1 MKLKQKIFGKLGL
14 SGSAIGSGVL
24 MMVAT
29 AFAATSM
36 VSCKDDDL
44 GISGENSEGILNDG
58 DGMYLGVTVSL
69 SGSQGTRA
77 ESEISDASVDEYDN
91 YINKSSMRVF
101 VFGANGDFLFESTN
115 ADKTPTPDNT
125 GQYYVKI
132 PLDNSITDASG
143 KSVLGLVRTRL
154 EREMFKIAV
163 LANWPGWPA
172 EEEWTWA
179 NSALNVNAN
188 PADVKNVNDL
198 HHLKDDGSYSKSNV
212 YDFIMDSKKSGLT
225 KSWVDRFQINGVNIS
240 KSTADTYIREE
251 WDPSKTYQEGEFF
264 YRYPKLWQVWNI
276 GGSYDDNALGYEEYK
291 WTNSKNDQEANWKS
305 RNGDT
310 FNTWLGNPPTSG
322 VLGDV
327 LTSNSQSQDGRYYVD
342 GFLLDTYYEGKTNS
356 DGSIISK
363 QNGGATYAFHNGG
376 YHGIALGRTNFTIDD
391 TNQPDQEIL
400 NLSSNYN
407 AGYIKITAPAS
418 GTLRIIWSSNNNS
431 AAIFKLQRG
440 TNYLH
445 QPSNNATS
453 TAPQEYTRE
462 ITITQDPEDIYIY
475 NTSNNPVVIYAVEYI
490 CNSYLYDT
498 TRKGRIDQAI
508 PMYGIQ
514 NFGPIT
520 NWGAVETLDLSQT
533 GRYIDLIRSVAKVEV
548 YMPKD
553 RDIFYI
559 GMRSMNSSSRCE
571 PMDVENPTIQGWQK
585 FTGSGAHDADYYPI
599 HDADHCEWFDLIN
612 YGPGYKSG
620 ATTYSTWLSWFYGS
634 WNKKLDGYG
643 EEITDASRYW
653 QWNFTGVTLAEE
665 KNGAKYPHI
674 FNPFINRTDFCE
686 FVKVD
691 DEVSGMD
698 KYILYVPDKNID
710 DPNTVGDLASTPKVM
725 HIEYRFFKDGEEK
738 RDQYLDDNQCY
749 RIYFT
754 DYDTNSEIKKV
765 TATEFDAYE
774 LIGLE
779 NNEFWPVMRNHIYR
793 FYVNGTAENQEVY
806 VKVNEWDTS
815 PAPQK
820 EVW

>member
-1 MKLKQKIFGKLGL
+1 MKLKQKIFEKLGL
-14 SGSAIGSGVL
+14 SGSAIRSGVL
-24 MMVAT
+24 LMVVT
-29 AFAATSM
+29 AVAATSM

-44 GISGENSEGILNDG
+44 GISSENSEGILNDG
-58 DGMYLGVTVSL
+58 EGMYLGVTVSL

-91 YINKSSMRVF
+91 YINESSMRVF
-101 VFGANGDFLFESTN
+101 VFGANGDFLFESKN
-115 ADKTPTPDNT
+115 ADKKPTPDNA

-179 NSALNVNAN
+179 NSALNVNAD

-198 HHLKDDGSYSKSNV
+198 HHLSSDENYAKSDKKGT
-212 YDFIMDSKKSGLT
+212 YDFLMKDQKMGLS
-225 KSWVDRFQINGVNIS
+225 KSWVDRTLQYNGENIDEE
-240 KSTADTYIREE
+240 TADTYIRDE
-251 WDPSKTYQEGEFF
+251 WDPAKTYEEGEFF
-264 YRYPKLWQVWNI
+264 YRYPKLWQVWNF
-276 GGSYDDNALGYEEYK
+276 GGSYTGNALSYNDLAQPK
-291 WTNSKNDQEANWKS
+291 DDKDKNPHGNKHGDTWNKRS
-305 RNGDT
+305 GDT
-310 FNTWLGNPPTSG
+310 FKTWLGDNQ
-322 VLGDV
+322 VNL
-327 LTSNSQSQDGRYYVD
+327 SQAEKGGLNLSVD
-342 GFLLDTYYEGKTNS
+342 GFVLDTFYEGKVPADKGKETFS
-356 DGSIISK
+356 
-363 QNGGATYAFHNGG
+363 FHNGN
-376 YHGIALGRTNFTIDD
+376 YHGISLGRTNSYD
-391 TNQPDQEIL
+391 TDSENH
-400 NLSSNYN
+400 N
-407 AGYIKITAPAS
+407 YIKMSSGKAAGFIKIIAPAT
-418 GTLRIIWSSNNNS
+418 GKLRIIYSSSNGS
-431 AAIFKLQRG
+431 EARFKIQRG
-440 TNYLH
+440 SNYLGI
-445 QPSNNATS
+445 SDKSYS
-453 TAPQEYTRE
+453 TTPQQDYRS
-462 ITITQDPEDIYIY
+462 ISITQDPEEIYIF
-475 NTSNNPVVIYAVEYI
+475 NTSDNPVVIYAIEYI
-490 CNSYLYDT
+490 CDKYLYDT

-514 NFGPIT
+514 NFDPIT
-520 NWGAVETLDLSQT
+520 NWGVVETLDLSQT

-585 FTGSGAHDADYYPI
+585 FKGSGAHDATYNPI
-599 HDADHCEWFDLIN
+599 HDADHCEWFDIKN
-612 YGPGYKSG
+612 YGPGYSH
-620 ATTYSTWLSWFYGS
+620 ASNYSSWLSWFYGS

-643 EEITDASRYW
+643 KEITDPTGYW
-653 QWNFTGVTLAEE
+653 QWNFTEKGVTLAAE
-665 KNGAKYPHI
+665 KTGAKYPHI

-754 DYDTNSEIKKV
+754 DYDTNSDIKKV

-774 LIGLE
+774 LTGLE
-779 NNEFWPVMRNHIYR
+779 KNDFWPVMRNHIYR